1 MKDAARLVVYCVAT
15 LLLGACLAP
24 LLFWLAQWLAAHR
37 VLVFLASYD
46 FENFFHRTL
55 LLSAVVLLWPL
66 LRSARVRQR
75 RDLGIAPNEH
85 WMRDLCFGFLIAA
98 APLLCCALLLV
109 QLDVYSWRS
118 AVPWKAVSGV
128 ALAAVT
134 VPIIEEML
142 FRGLFLGLLLRSASR
157 LWSII
162 IVSAFFSI
170 LHFLKP
176 PDSSIATEA
185 VRWNSGFVSAADAFG
200 QFSDPLL
207 VLAGFTTLFLLG
219 CILADAR
226 VQTRSLWL
234 PIGLHAG
241 WILVSGIFNKIAHRE
256 VLALPWLGKN
266 LLVGIVPLTIALA
279 SWALVRG
286 WLKYVGPR
294 ET

>member
-1 MKDAARLVVYCVAT
+1 LKDAARLIAYFAAI

-24 LLFWLAQWLAAHR
+24 PLFWSAQWLAAHQI
-37 VLVFLASYD
+37 VGSIASYD
-46 FENFFHRTL
+46 FESFFHRAL
-55 LLSAVVLLWPL
+55 LLASVVLLWPL
-66 LRSARVRQR
+66 LRWARVRQR
-75 RDLGIAPNEH
+75 SDLGIAPNEH
-85 WMRDLCFGFLIAA
+85 WLRDLCFGFLIAA
-98 APLLCCALLLV
+98 GPLLCCALLLV
-109 QLDVYSWRS
+109 QLDVYSWRDS
-118 AVPWKAVSGV
+118 APWNSVGGV
-128 ALAAVT
+128 ALAALT

-170 LHFLKP
+170 LHFLKSP
-176 PDSSIATEA
+176 ESGIAVDA
-185 VRWNSGFVSAADAFG
+185 VRWNSGFSSAAAAFG
-200 QFSDPLL
+200 QFGDPLL
-207 VLAGFTTLFLLG
+207 VLAGFTTLFVLG

-234 PIGLHAG
+234 PMGLHAG
-241 WILVSGIFNKIAHRE
+241 WILVSGVFNKMAHRD

-279 SWALVRG
+279 SWALLRG
-286 WLKYVGPR
+286 WLKYVGLR

>member
-1 MKDAARLVVYCVAT
+1 MKDAARLVAYFVAT
-15 LLLGACLAP
+15 VLLGALLAP
-24 LLFWLAQWLAAHR
+24 LLFWSAQR
-37 VLVFLASYD
+37 LASHQILGSLARFD
-46 FENFFHRTL
+46 FENFFHRAL
-55 LLSAVVLLWPL
+55 LLAAVVLLWPL
-66 LRSARVRQR
+66 LRSTRVRQR
-75 RDLGIAPNEH
+75 SDLGIAPNEN
-85 WMRDLCFGFLIAA
+85 WLRDLCFGFLIAA

-109 QLDVYSWRS
+109 HLDVYSWRDTVS
-118 AVPWKAVSGV
+118 WKAVGGV
-128 ALAAVT
+128 ALAAVA

-176 PDSSIATEA
+176 PDSSISPEA
-185 VRWNSGFVSAADAFG
+185 VRWNSGFVSATDAFG
-200 QFSDPLL
+200 QFGDPLL
-207 VLAGFTTLFLLG
+207 VLAGFSTLFFLG

-234 PIGLHAG
+234 PIGLHSG
-241 WILVSGIFNKIAHRE
+241 WILVSGIFNKIAHRDI
-256 VLALPWLGKN
+256 LALPWLGKN